1 MPHRLLARALAVV
14 FVGTLAASFA
24 HAQNA
29 DLELRGGATPPS
41 GTVVRCTAEGVVVV
55 SSVTGE
61 MTIGWDRVRAVRGEH
76 AEEADAYKDVADQ
89 AWRAVSRLAR
99 GDVPAAEPIFE
110 ELFVEYAGQRGP
122 TSAAISGGL
131 LRCRLARGAH
141 TLAVGAWLAWL
152 HASAGEQPAGLNIDH
167 RLGALPLTDAAT
179 GLAPEL
185 PPIWLGLP
193 AVRVFG
199 QAPLHAER
207 YGEREAALAQLY
219 QHAALTESGRSQP
232 LPRLTSTDPGVRLVW
247 EVVAAQS
254 RSEPE
259 RLAGRRAIE
268 KRLRSEPAAWIDAWL
283 RTALGRSLLHESDPD
298 QQHRGVIE
306 LLRVRVV
313 HQRDAPYLAG
323 LALADAAVTMR
334 ALGDE
339 RVASLLR
346 RELLDTF
353 PSHPA
358 TTWEPISLWRP
369 LDTSHAAPSQ
379 LRRDPVES
387 DRSPASFM
395 PPAIASGPHDTPDP
409 SRSPH
414 G

>member
-1 MPHRLLARALAVV
+1 MSPRLLVRALPLA
-14 FVGTLAASFA
+14 FVSTLAASLA
-24 HAQNA
+24 CAQDA
-29 DLELRGGATPPS
+29 PLELRGGGTPPA
-41 GTVVRCTAEGVVVV
+41 GAVVRCTAEGVVVV

-61 MTIGWDRVRAVRGEH
+61 ITLGWDRVRAVHGEH
-76 AEEADAYKDVADQ
+76 AEEAEAYMDVADR

-122 TSAAISGGL
+122 TSAAISSGL
-131 LRCRLARGAH
+131 LRCRIERGAH

-152 HASAGEQPAGLNIDH
+152 HASPGGQPEAPGIE
-167 RLGALPLTDAAT
+167 RGLGALPLIDAAT
-179 GLAPEL
+179 GLVPEL

-199 QAPLHAER
+199 QSPLHAER
-207 YGEREAALAQLY
+207 FGDREVALAQLY

-283 RTALGRSLLHESDPD
+283 RTALGRSLLREPDPD
-298 QQHRGVIE
+298 QQRRGVIE

-313 HQRDAPYLAG
+313 HERDAPYLAG

-334 ALGDE
+334 ALGNE

-358 TTWEPISLWRP
+358 TTWEPISLWGA
-369 LDTSHAAPSQ
+369 LQTSRADLSQ
-379 LRRDPVES
+379 QRHDPVES
-387 DRSPASFM
+387 ANHLTSTAVPT
-395 PPAIASGPHDTPDP
+395 IASGPHNTPDP